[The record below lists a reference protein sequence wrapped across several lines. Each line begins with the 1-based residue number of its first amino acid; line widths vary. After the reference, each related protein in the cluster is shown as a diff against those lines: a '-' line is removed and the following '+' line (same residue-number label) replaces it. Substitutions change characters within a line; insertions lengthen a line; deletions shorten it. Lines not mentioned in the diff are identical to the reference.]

1 MKNICLYFC
10 LVIFIL
16 CCGNPPAK
24 SKIQKP
30 ANQKV
35 NMEAP
40 SAPKTAKTLEIHG
53 DTRIDDYF
61 WMRLSD
67 DQKNAETPDK
77 QTQDV
82 LDYLNSEN
90 TYRKEVMKNTE
101 VFQEKL
107 FQEMKGRIKEDDES
121 VPYKYN
127 GYHYYV
133 RTEKGAE
140 YALYCRKKGSMDSKE
155 IVMLD
160 GPKLADG
167 HEYFAIAGRSVSPNN
182 EILAYGTDTVSRR
195 IYTVKFKNLKT
206 GEYLEDVLEGTT
218 GGATWANDNQTL
230 FYTKKD
236 PETLR
241 SNKIYKH
248 KLGTPQS
255 EDELVYEEKDDTFGT
270 FVYKTKSEQ
279 YVVIGCY
286 QTLSSEYRFVDA
298 NSPDGEFTIIQPRK
312 RDLEYSV
319 AHYGDQFYIMTN
331 HEAKNF
337 RLMKTHVNNP
347 GIENWEEVIPHRS
360 DVFLEGIEIFK
371 DYLVLDERKNGLTS
385 IKIRPWSGD
394 AEYSLQ
400 FEDEA
405 YSAGIST
412 NMDFDTEILRY
423 GYTSMTTPRSTFEWN
438 MKTKERNLLKQSEV
452 VGGHNPADY
461 ESKRLYA
468 TAKDGKKVP
477 ISLVYKKGIELDGT
491 NPTLLYA
498 YGSYGST
505 IDPGF
510 SSLRLSLL
518 NRGFVFAIAHIRGGQ
533 VMGREWYEDG
543 KLLKK
548 KNTFTDYVDCAKF
561 LIDQN
566 YTNSDHLYAQGGS
579 AGGLLMG
586 AVVNMNPE
594 LFNGVIA
601 AVPFVDVISTM
612 LDESIPLTTG
622 EFDEWGNPKDKE
634 YYDYIKTYSPYDNV
648 GKQEYPNM
656 LVTTGYWDSQVQ
668 YWEPAK
674 WVAKLREMKTDNN
687 ILIMECNME
696 TGHGGASGRF
706 AALKEYAM
714 EYAFFL
720 MLEGIEE

>member
-1 MKNICLYFC
+1 MK
-10 LVIFIL
+10 
-16 CCGNPPAK
+16 
-24 SKIQKP
+24 
-30 ANQKV
+30 
-35 NMEAP
+35 AP
-40 SAPKTAKTLEIHG
+40 TAPKVSKKLEIHG

-67 DQKNAETPDK
+67 DQKNAEKPDD
-77 QTQDV
+77 QTQNV
-82 LDYLNSEN
+82 LDYLNAEN
-90 TYRKEVMKNTE
+90 AYRKDIMKSTE
-101 VFQEKL
+101 TFQEEL
-107 FQEMKGRIKEDDES
+107 FKEMKGRIKEDDES

-127 GYHYYV
+127 NYHYYV

-140 YALYCRKKGSMDSKE
+140 YALYCRKEGSLDAAEE
-155 IVMLD
+155 IMLD
-160 GPKLADG
+160 GPKLAKG
-167 HEYFAIAGRSVSPNN
+167 HEYFAISGRSVSPDNKL
-182 EILAYGTDTVSRR
+182 IAYGTDTVSRR

-218 GGATWANDNQTL
+218 GGATWANDNKTL

-236 PETLR
+236 PVTLR
-241 SNKIYKH
+241 SNQIFKH

-255 EDELVYEEKDDTFGT
+255 EDVLVYEEKDDTFGT
-270 FVYKTKSEQ
+270 FVYKTKSQ
-279 YVVIGCY
+279 DYIMIGCY
-286 QTLSSEYRFVDA
+286 QTLSSEYRFVSADA
-298 NSPDGEFTIIQPRK
+298 PDDEFKIIQPRQ

-319 AHYGDQFYIMTN
+319 THYGDDFYIITN
-331 HEAKNF
+331 DEAKNF
-337 RLMKTHVNNP
+337 KLMKAPVSSP
-347 GIENWEEVIPHRS
+347 GIENWTEVIAHRP
-360 DVFLEGIEIFK
+360 DVFLEGVEIFK
-371 DYLVLDERKNGLTS
+371 DFLVLDERKNGLS
-385 IKIRPWSGD
+385 NIRIMPWSGD
-394 AEYSLQ
+394 AEYYLQ

-405 YSAGIST
+405 YSAGIGT

-423 GYTSMTTPRSTFEWN
+423 GYTSMTTPRSTYEWN
-438 MKTKERNLLKQSEV
+438 MRSKERELLKQSEV
-452 VGGHNPADY
+452 VGGHNPEEY

-468 TAKDGKKVP
+468 SARDGVKVP
-477 ISLVYKKGIELDGT
+477 MSVVYKKGIKLDGS

-518 NRGFVFAIAHIRGGQ
+518 DRGFVFVIAHIRGGQ

-548 KNTFTDYVDCAKF
+548 QNTFNDYVDCAKH
-561 LIDQN
+561 LIAEN
-566 YTNSDHLYAQGGS
+566 YTSPEHLYAQGGS

-586 AVVNMNPE
+586 AGINMIPE

-612 LDESIPLTTG
+612 LDETIPLTTG
-622 EFDEWGNPKDKE
+622 EFDEWGNPKDKA
-634 YYDYIKTYSPYDNV
+634 YYDYIKSYSPYDNIEA
-648 GKQEYPNM
+648 KAYPNM

-674 WVAKLREMKTDNN
+674 WVAKLREMKTDDN
-687 ILIMECNME
+687 ILIMECNMD